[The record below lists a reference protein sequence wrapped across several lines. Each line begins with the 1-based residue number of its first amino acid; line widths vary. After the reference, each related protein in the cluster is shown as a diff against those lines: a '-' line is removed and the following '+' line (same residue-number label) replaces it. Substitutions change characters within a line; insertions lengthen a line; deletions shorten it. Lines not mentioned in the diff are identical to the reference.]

1 MDLMDQQFGPFDHI
15 VVGLLTGSAGEAI
28 VFYSGIGI
36 TRFAKNFDG
45 YEGNIELNGQI
56 LFLCRGNGLESIL
69 EEQGFDIG
77 KQSYFEVYGLESLQI
92 FHGKLCFQGMEN
104 ISDKRNFVHS
114 LRVLLVH
121 GLFEGLEQFEVF
133 AGLFEHTRI
142 LHQ

>member
-1 MDLMDQQFGPFDHI
+1 MNLMDQQFGPFDHI

-77 KQSYFEVYGLESLQI
+77 KKSYFEVWSL
-92 FHGKLCFQGMEN
+92 CRSSMEN
-104 ISDKRNFVHS
+104 SASRVWKTFRTREISCI
-114 LRVLLVH
+114 
-121 GLFEGLEQFEVF
+121 
-133 AGLFEHTRI
+133 A
-142 LHQ
+142 